1 VTREI
6 HETHWAVFCRVIDNH
21 GDLGFGWRLSAQ
33 LAASGCRVTLY
44 VDDASALSWMAPL
57 GCPNVEVMP
66 WPADE
71 AVSADTLPN
80 VVIEAFGCE
89 LPVEWQAAMAAAPQP
104 PVWVNLEY
112 FSAEDHAVRNHGLP
126 SPVLS
131 GAAKGL
137 TKWFYYPGF
146 SPDSGGLLS
155 RNPEANSPPTQPQPG
170 KQRLRISVFCYEPV
184 GMADWLSQLAQH
196 PAGVDCW
203 VTAGRATHAVQ
214 QALNTLPTD
223 STHGLSVQYL
233 PHMTQD
239 AYDQCLSSMDLN
251 LVRGEDSLVRAMH
264 AGKPFLWQ
272 IYPQHDGAHW
282 PKLRAFLARTQA
294 PPLVA
299 NAHLAWNHD
308 QPTPLPELDP
318 FALSEW
324 AQWAGDIRQS
334 LSQQTGLVERLRA
347 FVAAKG

>member
-44 VDDASALSWMAPL
+44 VDVASALSWMAPH

-71 AVSADTLPN
+71 AVSADTLPD

-131 GAAKGL
+131 GPAKGL
-137 TKWFYYPGF
+137 TKWFYYPGLGL
-146 SPDSGGLLS
+146 DSGGLLS
-155 RNPEANSPPTQPQPG
+155 RNPEANSPPTQSQTG

-214 QALNTLPTD
+214 QALHTLPMDT
-223 STHGLSVQYL
+223 TRGLSVQYL
-233 PHMTQD
+233 PYMTQD

-282 PKLRAFLARTQA
+282 PKLRAFLARTHA
-294 PPLVA
+294 PALVT

-324 AQWAGDIRQS
+324 AKWAGDIRHS